1 MRGLIEVCNF
11 ADPLKFINQ
20 IRRENFAEIWVK
32 YFYYMQ
38 GPKCGPKTWM
48 NLQSAAIA

>member
-20 IRRENFAEIWVK
+20 IRRENFAEIRVK
-32 YFYYMQ
+32 YFITCKVQ
-38 GPKCGPKTWM
+38 NAVPKRG
-48 NLQSAAIA
+48 